1 VSFSNLFAR
10 KILFLGLA
18 FDLVAAPL
26 FVPTSMA
33 EEPPQAVEKPTQD
46 DILNSGADDPDA
58 ANAPV
63 MVPAAPATEAVLPQA
78 PSPRPDLKSITPPES
93 PLEHSTA
100 GKIIDGAA
108 SDMTETILWV
118 GGGTWAVTELMLS
131 RQRNAGRVSA
141 DYELQRLREKLPQY
155 RETMRPWASAI
166 EESESEI
173 HKGVEQLPERSTK
186 RGESQ
191 ADLLPYYGAEVC
203 GKMLRGLAK
212 GQRSVVDFAR
222 RNTEAPRSWL
232 SRRFGRNRQQG
243 VASSSPVQTTESL
256 PAPETTPSQP
266 TAAATSGP
274 IHEQNK
280 RLSQAYENWRQAHPR
295 ACEALDG
302 LPIRN
307 NIPVPKEGS
316 AMQVTLPG
324 ATEATTSHRLLRDAM
339 RDVEKFMTN
348 YENALALRAGRGQM
362 TRMARA
368 KAVGA
373 RVGIFFGIIALA
385 RMQGGAV
392 ATADKAVEDLEDTVN
407 EITSPEPRKFA
418 LGTMGLDLVLTQ
430 MAKEWDEYSD
440 TGKLPRA
447 FEGTELP
454 WKPGLE
460 GNRAFLATAYKKAEE
475 VSAEK
480 QTSVGTE
487 LWIEVIASLLLRA
500 EQNKPMSE
508 LLELTRKQYGSL
520 AQELGDDLPRF
531 LQGNPHQILA
541 DAVQFEM
548 LSWQFAADTLW
559 SSLQTEGR
567 ERLAREKE
575 LAAKEAAAKAEAE
588 KKAAETAAAAPA
600 QTPAPAGTPAVAPAP
615 VPMPAAPAQTAAP
628 TPADVAGGQKK
639 EPEKFP
645 FDDMPM
651 PFSAMLPDGLE
662 DLKEAL
668 AEARRESLA
677 TGKNLYERFWVKVF
691 TAAELS
697 YNKDAVAPD
706 TVSDTK
712 RFENEVQEK
721 YKIWIQRLVLQ
732 TPSFYQV
739 KARQLVQDNEAAK
752 VAVKAL
758 QKEIEMRDQ
767 ALQEALNKIPKDPL
781 PMPAPVPGAA
791 QNPAVGT
798 TPADPA
804 AAPAAVPTPEKTE
817 GMKKEEEKAG
827 PPEPTPPNGAAAAGE
842 TPKTEQKPIEP
853 APAEPAPPSGA
864 APAGE
869 KTAEPAPSPTP
880 QP

>member
-1 VSFSNLFAR
+1 VSFSNCFAR
-10 KILFLGLA
+10 KILVLGLA
-18 FDLVAAPL
+18 LDLAMAPL
-26 FVPTSMA
+26 FVPTAIA
-33 EEPPQAVEKPTQD
+33 EEPPKATAKPTQD

-58 ANAPV
+58 GKAPV
-63 MVPAAPATEAVLPQA
+63 MGPAAPATEALLPQA
-78 PSPRPDLKSITPPES
+78 PAPRPDLKSITPPES

-118 GGGTWAVTELMLS
+118 GGGTWAFTELMLA

-141 DYELQRLREKLPQY
+141 DYELQKLREQLPQY
-155 RETMRPWASAI
+155 REIMRPWASGI

-173 HKGVEQLPERSTK
+173 HKGLEQLPKRSAK

-191 ADLLPYYGAEVC
+191 SDLLPYYGAEVC

-222 RNTEAPRSWL
+222 RNTEAPRSWI

-243 VASSSPVQTTESL
+243 VTSSSPVQTTESL
-256 PAPETTPSQP
+256 PAPETTTSQP
-266 TAAATSGP
+266 TPVATSGP

-280 RLSQAYENWRQAHPR
+280 LLSQAYENWRQAHPR
-295 ACEALDG
+295 AAQTLDG

-307 NIPVPKEGS
+307 GMPVPKEGS

-324 ATEATTSHRLLRDAM
+324 ATESTTSHRLLRDAM
-339 RDVEKFMTN
+339 RDVERYMTN

-362 TRMARA
+362 TRMAKA

-392 ATADKAVEDLEDTVN
+392 ATANKAVEDLEDTVN
-407 EITSPEPRKFA
+407 EITSPEARKFA

-460 GNRAFLATAYKKAEE
+460 ANRAFLAEAYKKAEE

-487 LWIEVIASLLLRA
+487 LWIELIANLLLRA
-500 EQNKPMSE
+500 EQNKPIGE
-508 LLELTRKQYGSL
+508 LTELTRKQYGSL

-531 LQGNPHQILA
+531 LQGNPQQILA

-575 LAAKEAAAKAEAE
+575 LAAKELAAKAEAD
-588 KKAAETAAAAPA
+588 KKAAQAAPA
-600 QTPAPAGTPAVAPAP
+600 TPAPAAGTPAPAP
-615 VPMPAAPAQTAAP
+615 VPAPTEPAAP
-628 TPADVAGGQKK
+628 TPAAVVGAEKK
-639 EPEKFP
+639 EAEKFP
-645 FDDMPM
+645 FDDVPM

-662 DLKEAL
+662 DLKDAL

-677 TGKNLYERFWVKVF
+677 SGKNLYERFWVKVF

-739 KARQLVQDNEAAK
+739 KARQLVRENEDAK
-752 VAVKAL
+752 VMVKAL

-767 ALQEALNKIPKDPL
+767 ALQEALKKIPKEAT

-791 QNPAVGT
+791 
-798 TPADPA
+798 DPA
-804 AAPAAVPTPEKTE
+804 GAPATVPESEKPAAEKAEPEKE
-817 GMKKEEEKAG
+817 NAG
-827 PPEPTPPNGAAAAGE
+827 PAEPPPPTGAAAGSE
-842 TPKTEQKPIEP
+842 VPKTEPNPVEP
-853 APAEPAPPSGA
+853 ATAEPAPPSGA

-869 KTAEPAPSPTP
+869 KPAEPSPTP

>member
-1 VSFSNLFAR
+1 MSFSNCFAR
-10 KILFLGLA
+10 KILVLGLA
-18 FDLVAAPL
+18 LDLAIAPL
-26 FVPTSMA
+26 FVPTAIA
-33 EEPPQAVEKPTQD
+33 EEPPKAAAKPTQD

-58 ANAPV
+58 GQAPV
-63 MVPAAPATEAVLPQA
+63 LGPAAPATEALLPQA
-78 PSPRPDLKSITPPES
+78 PAPRPDLKSITPPES

-118 GGGTWAVTELMLS
+118 GGGTWAFTELMLS

-141 DYELQRLREKLPQY
+141 DYELQKLREQLPRFNERVRPVTSRIEEIESEIQKDIEKLP
-155 RETMRPWASAI
+155 
-166 EESESEI
+166 
-173 HKGVEQLPERSTK
+173 KRSTK

-191 ADLLPYYGAEVC
+191 NDLLPYYGAEVC

-212 GQRSVVDFAR
+212 GRRVVADFTR
-222 RNTEAPRSWL
+222 RTTEAPRSWL

-243 VASSSPVQTTESL
+243 AVSSSPETAENQPVQEPVAPQ
-256 PAPETTPSQP
+256 PA
-266 TAAATSGP
+266 AVATSAP
-274 IHEQNK
+274 IHEKNK
-280 RLSQAYENWRQAHPR
+280 QLSQAYEDWRQAVQS
-295 ACEALDG
+295 ASQSLEG
-302 LPIRN
+302 LPVRSRL
-307 NIPVPKEGS
+307 PVPKDGS

-324 ATEATTSHRLLRDAM
+324 ATESTTSDRLLRDAM
-339 RDVEKFMTN
+339 RDVERYMTN

-362 TRMARA
+362 TRMAKA

-407 EITSPEPRKFA
+407 EITSPESRKFA

-460 GNRAFLATAYKKAEE
+460 ANRAFLAEAYKKAEE

-487 LWIEVIASLLLRA
+487 LWIEVIANLLLRA
-500 EQNKPMSE
+500 EQNKPIGE
-508 LLELTRKQYGSL
+508 LTELTRKQYGSL

-531 LQGNPHQILA
+531 LQGNPQQILA

-575 LAAKEAAAKAEAE
+575 LAAKELAAKEEAD
-588 KKAAETAAAAPA
+588 KKAAETAAA
-600 QTPAPAGTPAVAPAP
+600 TPAPAAGTPAPAP
-615 VPMPAAPAQTAAP
+615 MPAPTQPAAPAPAA
-628 TPADVAGGQKK
+628 AVGAEKK
-639 EPEKFP
+639 EAEKFP
-645 FDDMPM
+645 FDELPM

-662 DLKEAL
+662 DLNDAL

-739 KARQLVQDNEAAK
+739 KARQLVRENEEAK
-752 VAVKAL
+752 VMVKAL

-767 ALQEALNKIPKDPL
+767 ALQEALKKIPKEAT

-791 QNPAVGT
+791 
-798 TPADPA
+798 DPA
-804 AAPAAVPTPEKTE
+804 AAAPATVPAPETSVPEKPASE
-817 GMKKEEEKAG
+817 KAEPEKEKAG
-827 PPEPTPPNGAAAAGE
+827 PPEPAPPSGAAVASEA
-842 TPKTEQKPIEP
+842 PKTEPTPAEP

-869 KTAEPAPSPTP
+869 KPAEPSPTP